1 MPAKPGQAAILFDLD
16 GTLTDPFLGIS
27 RCLQYALETLGYPVP
42 EANALRSYIGP
53 PLQVTFPKLLASD
66 DAALA
71 AEALR
76 LYRER
81 YSESGKFENAIIPGI
96 AEVVSELAAR
106 GYFLA
111 VATSKLETYSRDI
124 VAHFGL
130 APFFGE
136 IHGSQLDGSR
146 ADKGELIRHIVMTE
160 GIDPARSVMIGDRMH
175 DVVGAAKNSMRAI
188 GVLWGFG
195 DRAELE
201 EAGAAAVAQAPA
213 ELAGLVEHVLDGSAD
228 LGPLH
233 PLSSNS
239 KTG

>member
-1 MPAKPGQAAILFDLD
+1 MPAKPGQAAVLFDLD
-16 GTLTDPFLGIS
+16 GTLTDPFVGIS
-27 RCLQYALETLGYPVP
+27 RSLQYALERLGYPVP
-42 EANALRSYIGP
+42 DAEAMRTYIGP
-53 PLQVTFPKLLASD
+53 PLQVTLPKLLASD

-71 AEALR
+71 VEALR
-76 LYRER
+76 IYRER
-81 YSESGKFENAIIPGI
+81 YADIGKFENTIIPGI
-96 AEVVSELAAR
+96 AEAVSALAAS

-111 VATSKLETYSRDI
+111 VATSKLETYSREI

-146 ADKGELIRHIVMTE
+146 ADKAELIRHIVMTE

-175 DVVGAAKNSMRAI
+175 DVVGAAKNGMKAI

-201 EAGAAAVAQAPA
+201 AAGAAAIAETPA
-213 ELAGLVEHVLDGSAD
+213 ELAALVEGLA
-228 LGPLH
+228 
-233 PLSSNS
+233 PLSFSPF
-239 KTG
+239 TA

>member
-1 MPAKPGQAAILFDLD
+1 MPAKPGQAAVLFDLD

-42 EANALRSYIGP
+42 EPNALRTYIGP

-81 YSESGKFENAIIPGI
+81 YSAIGKFENAIIPEI
-96 AEVVSELAAR
+96 AAAVSALASS
-106 GYFLA
+106 GHFLA
-111 VATSKLETYSRDI
+111 VATSKLESYSREI

-130 APFFGE
+130 ASYFGE

-146 ADKGELIRHIVMTE
+146 ADKGELIRHIVTTE
-160 GIDPARSVMIGDRMH
+160 GIEPARAVMIGDRLH
-175 DVVGAAKNSMRAI
+175 DVVGAAKNGMRAI

-201 EAGAAAVAQAPA
+201 KAGAAAIAEAPG
-213 ELAGLVEHVLDGSAD
+213 ELVGIVEEILARA
-228 LGPLH
+228 
-233 PLSSNS
+233 
-239 KTG
+239 

>member
-1 MPAKPGQAAILFDLD
+1 MPAGPGQAAVLFDLD

-42 EANALRSYIGP
+42 EPNELRIYIGP

-76 LYRER
+76 LYRVR
-81 YSESGKFENAIIPGI
+81 YSEIGKFENAIIPGV
-96 AEVVSELAAR
+96 AEAVSALAAS

-111 VATSKLETYSRDI
+111 VATSKLESYSREI

-130 APFFGE
+130 ASYFGE

-146 ADKGELIRHIVMTE
+146 ADKGELIRHIVVTE
-160 GIDPARSVMIGDRMH
+160 GIDPARSVMIGDRLH
-175 DVVGAAKNSMRAI
+175 DVVGAAKNGMKAI

-201 EAGAAAVAQAPA
+201 TAGAAAVAEAPA
-213 ELAGLVEHVLDGSAD
+213 ELPELVEQVLAGAY
-228 LGPLH
+228 LGASH